1 MKKGVVYGSIL
12 LNIAFVF
19 GLFYLVKRLGGINFM
34 LYRLQTNEVAGNYN
48 HLKNQYDFLPI
59 KEGDIV
65 FLGNSLTANGNWHE
79 FFDNNKVKN
88 RGISGDVTEGILKRL
103 SPITKG
109 KPSKIFLMIGVNDLL
124 FHSPTKALGFY
135 QEIVDK
141 IKSELPETE
150 LILQSLLP
158 VNTEV
163 KSMPI
168 KNKDILQINEGI
180 KAIATKE
187 QLKFVDLH
195 SKFLDSKGRLRAELT
210 TDGIHLDIE
219 GYLIWKNEI
228 EHLVRD

>member
-1 MKKGVVYGSIL
+1 MFYGSIL
-12 LNIAFVF
+12 LNIALIF
-19 GLFYLVKRLGGINFM
+19 GLLYMVKRLGGINFM
-34 LYRLQTNEVAGNYN
+34 LYRLQTNEVAGNYQ
-48 HLKNQYDFLPI
+48 HIINQYDYLPI
-59 KEGDIV
+59 NEGDIV

-79 FFDNNKVKN
+79 FFDNNKVRN

-103 SPITKG
+103 SPIIKG

-124 FHSPTKALGFY
+124 FHSPTKILGFY
-135 QEIVDK
+135 QEIIDK

-158 VNTEV
+158 INREV

-168 KNKDILQINEGI
+168 ENKDILQINEGI
-180 KAIATKE
+180 KSIASKE

-195 SKFLDSKGRLRAELT
+195 SKFLDSKGQLREELT
-210 TDGIHLDIE
+210 NDGIHLDMK

>member
-1 MKKGVVYGSIL
+1 MKKGVFYGSIL

-48 HLKNQYDFLPI
+48 HLKNQYDFLPVN
-59 KEGDIV
+59 EGDIV